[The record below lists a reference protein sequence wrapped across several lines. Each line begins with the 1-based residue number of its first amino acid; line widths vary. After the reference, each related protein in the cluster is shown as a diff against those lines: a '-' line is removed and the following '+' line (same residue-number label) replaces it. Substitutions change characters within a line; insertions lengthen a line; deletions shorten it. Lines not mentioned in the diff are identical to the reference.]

1 MGFLTNIV
9 DSFFKNLQNGLSNQY
24 QSEAN
29 RQWEKDHP
37 ALTEEEFLQNK
48 NLKEEEERK
57 KTEINDI
64 KNKRIAEYNLKV
76 QKEKLNYLKSIKRK

>member
-1 MGFLTNIV
+1 MGFLTNII

-37 ALTEEEFLQNK
+37 ALNEEEIFKIK
-48 NLKEEEERK
+48 NEQEEKEREN
-57 KTEINDI
+57 TEIKNI
-64 KNKRIAEYNLKV
+64 KSKEIADYNENV
-76 QKEKLNYLKSIKRK
+76 QKEKLNYIKSIKRK